1 MLRLMF
7 ALVWMVSIC
16 ALIPANEPAKQP
28 EPEKLPAP
36 KVKIERS
43 IIIVPAYER
52 SDTREVWQHY
62 GVNAFGRF
70 VPRVIVTP
78 HGAYY
83 SRNLE
88 PYPWVN
94 NRPGAILPRVV
105 D

>member
-1 MLRLMF
+1 MLRLM
-7 ALVWMVSIC
+7 L
-16 ALIPANEPAKQP
+16 ALILMGCGASIHANEPAKKP

-36 KVKIERS
+36 KMKVEPS
-43 IIIVPAYER
+43 IILVPMYQR

-88 PYPWVN
+88 PYTLPY
-94 NRPGAILPRVV
+94 NRPNAVLPQIV

>member
-1 MLRLMF
+1 MRHLML
-7 ALVWMVSIC
+7 ALLFTGLLGVSVH
-16 ALIPANEPAKQP
+16 AN

-36 KVKIERS
+36 KLKVEPPIV
-43 IIIVPAYER
+43 IVPTYPR
-52 SDTREVWQHY
+52 TDTREVWQHY

-88 PYPWVN
+88 PYPWPY
-94 NRPGAILPRVV
+94 NRPSAVLPQVV
-105 D
+105 N

>member
-1 MLRLMF
+1 MRRIMLAFMS
-7 ALVWMVSIC
+7 MGMIC
-16 ALIPANEPAKQP
+16 ISTYADEPAKKQ

-36 KVKIERS
+36 KLKVDPS
-43 IIIVPAYER
+43 IVIVPTYQR
-52 SDTREVWQHY
+52 SDTRDVWQHY

-83 SRNLE
+83 SRTLD
-88 PYPWVN
+88 PYPWPY
-94 NRPGAILPRVV
+94 NRPSAIMPMAV